1 MTINATENNGG
12 TGGTAGSEDFS
23 GLFASG
29 ARWIRAD
36 FHLHTEQDTEFSA
49 VPEGVSFCK
58 AWVDRLAE
66 EDIRL
71 GVISN
76 HNKFGREEY
85 RNLRREARKQ
95 GIFILP
101 GVELC
106 VQGGSSGVHILVVF
120 DPETWVCNKENEDF
134 INRFLDNGFP
144 HTAKRESENSA
155 CQWTLSQAI
164 EKLDNHRKNGRDSF
178 VILAHVDDAKGAFKE
193 MKGGL
198 ASHFNPLFERTVLAV
213 QKSRSRDNWDKMR
226 QWVNKDWVPAKVEGS
241 DCKSLETVGRAHAEG
256 DEDRQCYLKL
266 GAFSFQAVRLA
277 LVMKEQRVAEN
288 LPEHQAAYIRSVTF
302 RGGLLDGRTLFFN
315 PDMNNFIGIRGSGK
329 SSVLECLR
337 YLLSIDLTPSDEDTE
352 YKEELVKR
360 TLGSGG
366 NVSAEVITADNKAYR
381 FDRILGDSP
390 NVSIDGESIPDL
402 RPQSIL
408 KIRYFG
414 QKDLAKFSEKQF
426 AGNLID
432 RFAEQ
437 KGEKNEEIQV
447 VNHRIE
453 QRLVA
458 IAQHEKYLEKI
469 DAVKADL
476 AAVNESLKKFD
487 EQNLQEKL
495 KAQIALEN
503 DVKEAGEIV
512 SLQKDTID
520 SLRRWYE
527 DYEPVVSQRFTKT
540 ASSENTTFKQVAEG
554 LKRFVEGLGKLE
566 DFLSELE
573 AAHKDT
579 LEARSKLKAFFES
592 KKAKFAD
599 IRRALKLEGDLN
611 PDTYVELTKKKKLL
625 TARLSELENIEKK
638 MHTAQKELLKDL
650 RSLQSL
656 WNEEFQERMREVEK
670 LNEVSSEIKIEL
682 GFKEDKETFVEHLNA
697 FTTGIQKRTLNK
709 VCDVFSD
716 GVELYRDLSA
726 GAGRLADEVDL
737 NQAQIARLHD
747 AVAQHLKS
755 IITFRPPDSAKIL
768 YKNKPLHEHS
778 LGQRATALMLFLLGQ
793 EDFDVLIIDQPEDDL
808 DNQTIYEEVIRRLL
822 DLKGKR
828 QVIFATHSPNI
839 PVLGDAEQIFRC
851 GFSPDTIR
859 LLSGSIDDPGIQ
871 REVVTVMEG
880 GKDAFRKRK
889 QIYEAWTH

>member
-1 MTINATENNGG
+1 MTINAADKNNGI
-12 TGGTAGSEDFS
+12 GGNKQFS
-23 GLFASG
+23 DLFAHG
-29 ARWIRAD
+29 ARRVRAD
-36 FHLHTEQDTEFSA
+36 FHLHTEQDGQFAT
-49 VPEGVSFCK
+49 VPEGVSFHR

-71 GVISN
+71 GVITN
-76 HNKFGREEY
+76 HNKFVQDEY
-85 RNLRREARKQ
+85 KTLRKEAGKK

-106 VQGGSSGVHILVVF
+106 VQGGKSGIHILIGF
-120 DPETWVCNKENEDF
+120 DPATWIFNKENEDF

-144 HTAKRESENSA
+144 HTPNRDSEDSA
-155 CQWTLSQAI
+155 CQWTLSQTLD
-164 EKLDNHRKNGRDSF
+164 KLERHRENGRDSF
-178 VILAHVDDAKGAFKE
+178 VILAHVDDIKGAFKE
-193 MKGGL
+193 MGGGL
-198 ASHFNPLFERTVLAV
+198 SSQFSPLFERSVLAV
-213 QKSRSRDNWDKMR
+213 QKSRSRDNWDKLR
-226 QWVNKDWVPAKVEGS
+226 QWVNTHWVPAKVEGS
-241 DCKSLETVGRAHAEG
+241 DCKSLDTVGRAHAEG
-256 DEDRQCYLKL
+256 DEDRKCYLKL

-277 LVMKEQRVAEN
+277 LIMKAQRVSEN

-302 RGGLLDGRTLFFN
+302 KGGHLGGQTLFLN

-337 YLLSIDLTPSDEDTE
+337 YLLNIDLKPSDEDTA

-360 TLGSGG
+360 TLTSGG
-366 NVSAEVITADNKAYR
+366 KVSAELITADNKAYR

-390 NVSIDGESIPDL
+390 HVSIDGESIPDL
-402 RPQSIL
+402 RPQSLL
-408 KIRYFG
+408 KVRYFG
-414 QKDLAKFSEKQF
+414 QKDLAKFSEQQF
-426 AGNLID
+426 ARDLIE
-432 RFAEQ
+432 RFTEQ
-437 KGEKNEEIQV
+437 KGEKEEEIQRV
-447 VNHRIE
+447 RHRIE

-458 IAQHEKYLEKI
+458 IAQNEKHLEKI
-469 DAVKADL
+469 DEVKAEL

-487 EQNLQEKL
+487 EQNLHEKL

-527 DYEPVVSQRFTKT
+527 DYAPVISQRLSKT
-540 ASSENTTFKQVAEG
+540 APSENDTFKQVTEG
-554 LKRFVEGLGKLE
+554 LKRFEHHLGKLD

-573 AAHKDT
+573 AIHKDT
-579 LEARSKLKAFFES
+579 IDGQSSLKAFLES
-592 KKAKFAD
+592 RKEEFAE
-599 IRRALKLEGDLN
+599 IRRTLKLEGDLN

-625 TARLSELENIEKK
+625 TARLSELENIQKKKDTAEKE
-638 MHTAQKELLKDL
+638 MLKDL
-650 RSLQSL
+650 VSLQSL
-656 WNEEFQERMREVEK
+656 WNEEFQERMREVKK
-670 LNEVSSEIKIEL
+670 LNQVSSEITIKL
-682 GFKEDKETFVEHLNA
+682 GFKEDKESFVQHLSA
-697 FTTGIQKRTLNK
+697 FTSGIQKRTLKK
-709 VCDVFSD
+709 VCDVLSD
-716 GVELYRDLSA
+716 GVELYLDLFA
-726 GAGRLADEVDL
+726 EARRLADEAEL
-737 NQAQIARLHD
+737 NQAQIARLHE
-747 AVAQHLKS
+747 AVNQNLKS
-755 IITFRPPDSAKIL
+755 IITFRPPDSVNIL

-851 GFSPDTIR
+851 EFSPNAIQ
-859 LLSGSIDDPGIQ
+859 LLSGSIDSPEIQ
-871 REVVTVMEG
+871 QEVVRVMEG